1 MNKPTLQL
9 IIKQKKIKKF
19 HRLLMHVKN
28 KIARSMDHKQETYPL
43 EGKEHVDV
51 AAVDQRL
58 KKKVSENEFKTKKI

>member
-1 MNKPTLQL
+1 
-9 IIKQKKIKKF
+9 
-19 HRLLMHVKN
+19 MHVKN

-58 KKKVSENEFKTKKI
+58 KKKLVKMNLRQKNFERW